1 MLAARVTQAI
11 TPVAAADLAAAGL
24 SKARGLGRISPP
36 IWMMKYRSKTR
47 TYLDVSV
54 LRPGVCHNWRS
65 AVDSLWMKLALPG
78 VLLVFRVGEC

>member
-1 MLAARVTQAI
+1 
-11 TPVAAADLAAAGL
+11 LAAAGL

-54 LRPGVCHNWRS
+54 LRPGVCHN
-65 AVDSLWMKLALPG
+65 
-78 VLLVFRVGEC
+78 